1 MPIMSIY
8 HLRLGQYG
16 YTGHVINLA
25 QDVVSFALSLPRLPS
40 ELDVLVV
47 RKNSEQSH
55 RDFHVRRSVVQQALT
70 WLLNNNRYYRA
81 NAVHIN
87 EQALQQLPEDGDL
100 SNLTSLLTSDPQ
112 SESSQDNLYG
122 AHLSTSFVP
131 NAAQQRTEQETVQ
144 KSVQDLQSHS
154 HILAWPT
161 IGGTPINEFTTEG
174 YFSMAFPSL
183 FPTGSADFL
192 GHRCNQV
199 TIGNYFTH
207 LMKYRDGRFARHPR
221 FRFFALNT
229 EMRWRALQSGRIYVQ
244 QHPGDAQLT
253 VDVLRDMVGR
263 EGEAFSNRVLH
274 YASSLRGT
282 RQYWLKQQGR
292 LISMLDTLSL
302 PTIFTHNAADL
313 QWPELA
319 QLICP
324 EDSDTSL
331 SRIKAVNNN
340 PALAD
345 WFFYHRAQKFV
356 DAFYLG
362 VLKATDYWLWF
373 EWQHR
378 GSPYVHGVAWLPN
391 GPDVEQLLKDS
402 VNAEALK
409 QDIIQYADR
418 VVSTI
423 NPAVA
428 PDGSDVDSAPLPV
441 TQPHICNKS
450 YLEVQTAKKTYPSSS
465 PHARGTQDALKP
477 TAFGHAMANKCV
489 ALATPSHY
497 SQRP

>member
-1 MPIMSIY
+1 
-8 HLRLGQYG
+8 
-16 YTGHVINLA
+16 
-25 QDVVSFALSLPRLPS
+25 
-40 ELDVLVV
+40 
-47 RKNSEQSH
+47 
-55 RDFHVRRSVVQQALT
+55 
-70 WLLNNNRYYRA
+70 
-81 NAVHIN
+81 
-87 EQALQQLPEDGDL
+87 
-100 SNLTSLLTSDPQ
+100 
-112 SESSQDNLYG
+112 
-122 AHLSTSFVP
+122 
-131 NAAQQRTEQETVQ
+131 
-144 KSVQDLQSHS
+144 
-154 HILAWPT
+154 
-161 IGGTPINEFTTEG
+161 
-174 YFSMAFPSL
+174 MAFPTL
-183 FPTGSADFL
+183 FPTGAADFL
-192 GHRCNQV
+192 GQHCNQV

-207 LMKYRDGRFARHPR
+207 LMKYRDGCFARHPR

-253 VDVLRDMVGR
+253 VDVLQDVVGR

-282 RQYWLKQQGR
+282 RQYWLKQRGR
-292 LISMLDTLSL
+292 LISMVDTLGL
-302 PTIFTHNAADL
+302 PTIFFTHSAANL

-362 VLKATDYWLWF
+362 VIKATDYWLRF

-391 GPDVEQLLKDS
+391 APDVEQLLKDS

-409 QDIIQYADR
+409 QDIIQYANR

-477 TAFGHAMANKCV
+477 TALAHAMANKCV
-489 ALATPSHY
+489 TLATPSHY
-497 SQRP
+497 NQRPQS